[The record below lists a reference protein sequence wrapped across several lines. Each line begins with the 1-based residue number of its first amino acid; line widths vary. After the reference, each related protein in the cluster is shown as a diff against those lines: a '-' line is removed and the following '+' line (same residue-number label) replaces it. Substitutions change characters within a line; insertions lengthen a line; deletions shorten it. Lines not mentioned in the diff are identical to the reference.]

1 MNIFIKYIVNL
12 INSQK
17 KVSEINCLKS
27 KLKTLTK
34 ILSILVHSKQIVRII
49 FIDLYYEKFQ
59 FNHECLNI

>member
-12 INSQK
+12 INSKK

-34 ILSILVHSKQIVRII
+34 ILSILVHSK
-49 FIDLYYEKFQ
+49 
-59 FNHECLNI
+59 